1 MHLLFSNFKKT
12 SQFISSGKTF
22 PVQLFLQQYACTCT
36 CIYHIDQI
44 FSPDKDIHN
53 NDRYWSL
60 ACYRSIFKVHSK
72 CIYAI
77 ILHTTQG
84 WTTQVV
90 IYRLNIGRKKTWR
103 YIPPS
108 VHFRKNPIFDTVNLL
123 NTKILCIF
131 NVKLSTF
138 PSDHLALR
146 IYDIVNLW
154 WINYRW

>member
-1 MHLLFSNFKKT
+1 MFDTCNYKQQAICIISTMHLLFSNFKKT

-77 ILHTTQG
+77 ILHTTQA
-84 WTTQVV
+84 
-90 IYRLNIGRKKTWR
+90 LNNTSGHLQTKYWQKKDPKIHSSLNSFPKKSNFWHGQLAE
-103 YIPPS
+103 Y
-108 VHFRKNPIFDTVNLL
+108 KNFMY
-123 NTKILCIF
+123 F
-131 NVKLSTF
+131 
-138 PSDHLALR
+138 
-146 IYDIVNLW
+146 
-154 WINYRW
+154 

>member
-1 MHLLFSNFKKT
+1 MHLLFSNFKKQANSLPLGNFSCAVVST
-12 SQFISSGKTF
+12 TICMYLYLHIPHWPNFPQTKTF
-22 PVQLFLQQYACTCT
+22 ITF
-36 CIYHIDQI
+36 
-44 FSPDKDIHN
+44 
-53 NDRYWSL
+53 DRYWSL

-108 VHFRKNPIFDTVNLL
+108 IHFRKNPIFDTVNLL

-138 PSDHLALR
+138 PSDHLALC

>member
-1 MHLLFSNFKKT
+1 MHLLFSNFKKQAN
-12 SQFISSGKTF
+12 SFPLGK
-22 PVQLFLQQYACTCT
+22 LFLCSCFYNNMHVLVPAYTT
-36 CIYHIDQI
+36 LTK
-44 FSPDKDIHN
+44 FSPDKDIHKI
-53 NDRYWSL
+53 DRYWSL

-84 WTTQVV
+84 SNNTSGHLQTKYWQ
-90 IYRLNIGRKKTWR
+90 KKDLK
-103 YIPPS
+103 INSIS

-138 PSDHLALR
+138 PSDHLALC

>member
-1 MHLLFSNFKKT
+1 MHLLFSNFKKQANSFPLGNFSCAVVST
-12 SQFISSGKTF
+12 TICMYLYLHIPHWPNFPQTKTF
-22 PVQLFLQQYACTCT
+22 ITF
-36 CIYHIDQI
+36 
-44 FSPDKDIHN
+44 
-53 NDRYWSL
+53 DRYWSL

-90 IYRLNIGRKKTWR
+90 IYRLNIGRKKAWR